1 MRYAALCLLVLL
13 FLPPAIRGQNLMLA
27 DTLDNLIIY
36 SNEKSGLVQAHS
48 NGIGIG
54 YRTGVNRSILTTRSW
69 AFDFVS
75 LQSPKQVKTINPYYT
90 NSRRY
95 VYGKLNDVFVLRAGI
110 SEKYLLNR
118 KPYWG
123 GVEVRW
129 LWETGASMA
138 FEKPYYLF
146 VIRLVPGPGGNLSY
160 TIDTEKFNSDVSW
173 DDIYGKAPFTR
184 GIDEI
189 KLRPGAYGK
198 LGFNFE
204 FGNVRTATRAVEVG
218 VAADVHPF
226 GVSIMQGQANQ
237 RFFLNFYLSYA
248 MGKRFNK
255 Y

>member
-1 MRYAALCLLVLL
+1 MRQAGCILLLLL
-13 FLPPAIRGQNLMLA
+13 FLPMLSQA
-27 DTLDNLIIY
+27 QDRMLTDTIDNLIIY
-36 SNEKSGLVQAHS
+36 SNEKSGLLQAHS
-48 NGIGIG
+48 NGIGFG
-54 YRTGVNRSILTTRSW
+54 YRTGVNRTINNTRLW
-69 AFDFVS
+69 AFDFVTM
-75 LQSPKQVKTINPYYT
+75 QSPKQVKTINPYYT

-95 VYGKLNDVFVLRAGI
+95 VYGKVNDVFIVRAGI
-110 SEKYLLNR
+110 SEKRLLNR

-123 GVEVRW
+123 GVELRW
-129 LWETGASMA
+129 LWETGASMGI
-138 FEKPYYLF
+138 EKPYYLF

-184 GIDEI
+184 GLNEI

-218 VAADVHPF
+218 VVADVHPF
-226 GVSIMQGQANQ
+226 GISIMDSNTNQ
-237 RFFLNFYLSYA
+237 RLFLNFYLSYA